1 MAVARLRAAGGLS
14 DKTRSM
20 LSIDWSS
27 EEPAPAPLQL
37 LAIAVSSADVA
48 AAVEQRF
55 GAAVARAAAAARF
68 GGRSGEKFVF
78 TREQGG
84 ELQAVLLLGVG
95 GEPARAG
102 GLRSLAHDAVRGG
115 TGVGATHLVLDLRAG
130 KIADGLDA
138 AHVGN
143 LVAQGLELGTYRYD
157 RWISNEARRRPATV
171 QRVTVL
177 GVDGGAEGV
186 ARGQT
191 IAASVAR
198 ARDLVNGPA
207 NLVTPTHLA
216 EFAGGLAKDLA
227 DVELKVLEREDCE
240 RLGMGCYLAVAAGS
254 AQPPKFI
261 HLKYTPRGESKG
273 RVVLIGKGVTFDS
286 GGLSLKP
293 SDAMMGMKMD
303 MGGAAAVLCAFEA
316 AAKLGVA
323 WEVHAVVAATENM
336 IGGKA
341 YKLGD
346 VLTASNGKTVEI
358 DNTDAEGRLTLADA
372 LVYAGKLQPTWTL
385 DFATLTGA
393 CIVALGPHIAGVM
406 SRDDE
411 LTQRWLAAGDRA
423 GEDMWRLPLPEPL
436 KEQLKSP
443 IADMRNTGDRWGG
456 AITAGLFL
464 SEFTEGQRWVHVDIA
479 GPAMVRK
486 PFGVNDEGGSGFPVA
501 TILELLR

>member
-1 MAVARLRAAGGLS
+1 
-14 DKTRSM
+14 M
-20 LSIDWSS
+20 LSIDWTPQ
-27 EEPAPAPLQL
+27 EPATAPLQTL
-37 LAIAVSSADVA
+37 VVVLASTDS
-48 AAVEQRF
+48 AAVVERLF
-55 GAAVARAAAAARF
+55 GASTAQTAAAARF
-68 GGRSGEKFVF
+68 TGRPGEQFRF
-78 TREQGG
+78 TREREGA
-84 ELQAVLLLGVG
+84 LQSVVLLGLGADA
-95 GEPARAG
+95 PTAG
-102 GLRSLAHDAVRGG
+102 RWRHLAHEALRAVQVG
-115 TGVGATHLVLDLRAG
+115 TQHLILDLRQVTSPTTPQ
-130 KIADGLDA
+130 L
-138 AHVGN
+138 GN
-143 LVAQGLELGTYRYD
+143 LLAQGLELATYRYD
-157 RWISNEARRRPATV
+157 RYIAEARRKPSTV

-177 GVDGGAEGV
+177 GETGAASEGS

-191 IAASVAR
+191 IAAAVIR

-207 NLVTPTHLA
+207 NEVTPTYLA
-216 EFAGGLAKDLA
+216 NFAAEVVTRVKGSA

-240 RLGMGCYLAVAAGS
+240 KLGMGCYLGVAQCG
-254 AQPPKFI
+254 PEPLKFI
-261 HLKYTPRGESKG
+261 HLRYAPKGETKG
-273 RVVLIGKGVTFDS
+273 RVCLVGKGVTFDS

-316 AAKLGVA
+316 AAELGVA
-323 WEVHAVVAATENM
+323 WEVHAIVPATENM
-336 IGGKA
+336 IGGNA

-372 LVYAGKLQPTWTL
+372 LVYAGKLQPTYIF

-406 SRDDE
+406 SKDDE
-411 LTQRWLAAGDRA
+411 LCAQWLAAGERA
-423 GEDMWRLPLPEPL
+423 GEDAWRLPLPEPL

-443 IADMRNTGDRWGG
+443 IADMRNTGERWGG

-486 PFGVNDEGGSGFPVA
+486 PFGVNDEGGSGYAVA
-501 TILELLR
+501 TILEFLR